1 MEIQQLAKI
10 KEEALREIAQTSDE
24 NTLLT
29 IYKKYLAKEGI
40 LGRFF
45 QSNQKFSRQPT
56 GNNRYA
62 S

>member
-29 IYKKYLAKEGI
+29 IYKNTLLKKE
-40 LGRFF
+40 FWEDF
-45 QSNQKFSRQPT
+45 SNQSKIFPPT
-56 GNNRYA
+56 NGE
-62 S
+62 